1 MWRGHEGLQFRWTEG
16 SQFEAQPKKKRE
28 EKEKKNERERE
39 GEKHEVITELKT
51 KARRALV

>member
-1 MWRGHEGLQFRWTEG
+1 MQFRWTEG
-16 SQFEAQPKKKRE
+16 SHFEPQPKKK
-28 EKEKKNERERE
+28 EKKKKKNDRERE